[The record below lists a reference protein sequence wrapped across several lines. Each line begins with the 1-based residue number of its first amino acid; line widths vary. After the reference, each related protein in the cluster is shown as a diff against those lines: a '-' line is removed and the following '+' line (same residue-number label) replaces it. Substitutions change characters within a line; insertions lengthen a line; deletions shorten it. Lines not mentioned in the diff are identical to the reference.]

1 MLRSLSALAA
11 GGALLVSSSAAAVE
25 VSRTPAPLGDHEQIA
40 GSPWVPGVAA
50 LIAALAIVLVITNDD
65 DAPQSP

>member
-40 GSPWVPGVAA
+40 RIGRYLLAPAA
-50 LIAALAIVLVITNDD
+50 CIRT
-65 DAPQSP
+65 P